1 MRNLRQGIASSAPSD
16 ERRAGK
22 AVIALNA
29 VAPARRVQH
38 KTQAVRGCPP
48 FKSFESLQRC
58 VYASSPYQRTLQHRC
73 LFYTPLLTP
82 SRPSLY
88 HSNNPANSCEPTP
101 QTRTLS
107 LPGESSPAQDE
118 DVRLQARYVFS
129 IHISHFFKSVG
140 AIGSTAVELAAL
152 AAEGLSEGHVSTR
165 LY

>member
-1 MRNLRQGIASSAPSD
+1 MRNLRQAIASSAPSD

-73 LFYTPLLTP
+73 LFYTPLFTA
-82 SRPSLY
+82 SRPSL
-88 HSNNPANSCEPTP
+88 HHTDNPANSCEPTP
-101 QTRTLS
+101 PNKNAFTPRRKF
-107 LPGESSPAQDE
+107 A
-118 DVRLQARYVFS
+118 
-129 IHISHFFKSVG
+129 
-140 AIGSTAVELAAL
+140 
-152 AAEGLSEGHVSTR
+152 STR
-165 LY
+165 RRCSSTSAVCLLYTHQQCLQEPGSHWEHSR

>member
-73 LFYTPLLTP
+73 LFYTPLLTA

-101 QTRTLS
+101 PNKNAFTPRRKF
-107 LPGESSPAQDE
+107 A
-118 DVRLQARYVFS
+118 
-129 IHISHFFKSVG
+129 
-140 AIGSTAVELAAL
+140 
-152 AAEGLSEGHVSTR
+152 STR
-165 LY
+165 RRCSSTSAVCLLYTHQPLLQERGSHWEHSS